1 MSSRQQVYAGFTR
14 FRNKIWIAFSVLQH
28 QSFGG
33 HAIGWQLLDENL
45 RSKPNLRG
53 SRFDYSDQLKDVVD
67 LRNKLVAS
75 GIPFPERRNDE
86 GTRTYDGAM
95 LAEGSVGSIRKR
107 LVKWP
112 TGSANS
118 KLFRITNAR
127 RSHRTVV
134 EKRRE
139 IALATCP
146 AHNKAVMG
154 HVLFLLGCAVV
165 GVEACLMRAPSLSL
179 TELPLSAPHYLETP
193 IARCLPWCC
202 GAERSLARAALVKG
216 RLRARPESSTPST
229 TRAPSRAAAQR
240 SPRAR
245 PRCSRRPAHPSGN
258 GDPQAATATGVAG
271 L

>member
-14 FRNKIWIAFSVLQH
+14 FRNKIWIAFSVPQH

-107 LVKWP
+107 LVK
-112 TGSANS
+112 
-118 KLFRITNAR
+118 
-127 RSHRTVV
+127 VV
-134 EKRRE
+134 NGQCELK
-139 IALATCP
+139 
-146 AHNKAVMG
+146 
-154 HVLFLLGCAVV
+154 VV
-165 GVEACLMRAPSLSL
+165 S
-179 TELPLSAPHYLETP
+179 
-193 IARCLPWCC
+193 
-202 GAERSLARAALVKG
+202 
-216 RLRARPESSTPST
+216 
-229 TRAPSRAAAQR
+229 
-240 SPRAR
+240 
-245 PRCSRRPAHPSGN
+245 N
-258 GDPQAATATGVAG
+258 N
-271 L
+271 